1 MTTFLWVLCDD
12 LTAFVPFAVLCFF
25 PLKEYFRFPV
35 KKTVRLT
42 ALVIIAS
49 NAADAGTQT
58 YIYSVIDNPDKLYS
72 VTNITFLAPVIVC
85 FVWYIY
91 AIKTIWQRKAFIF
104 LFTLVVAMFTTSIAN
119 YIIQFLPDNEVHSV
133 TYSNSQTVI
142 LSFIIDAVCV
152 PLMYL
157 FSKKLYMPVD
167 KFIGKKEY
175 LYMDI
180 PMLILFV
187 IYYFMFTFI
196 SFKTL
201 STDPSMTMLYFGL
214 LIMVFI
220 LYAIIFRMCRLFGE
234 RQAANERYIQ
244 TQFQIDIRDEQYRR
258 ISDNIENVRRQ
269 RHDLR
274 IHMTA
279 LYGFLTNGET
289 NKAIEYLDQYL
300 ETTQTQKL
308 VRYSTN
314 HVVNV
319 LVSHYADIAKKRET
333 AFYVHIQIPD
343 DLPIQD
349 TDISVVIGN
358 LLENAIDAVCELPPS
373 ERSIKVNMIYRGN
386 MLAITVDNTFN
397 GVVNQKDGVYLSTK
411 SEHRGMGLSSIAD
424 IAGKYGSVEFRN
436 DDKMF
441 YSAVM
446 LKADD

>member
-1 MTTFLWVLCDD
+1 MKTFLWVFLDD
-12 LTAFVPFAVLCFF
+12 FAMFAPFAVLCFF
-25 PLKEYFRFPV
+25 PLRKYFRFSM

-42 ALVIIAS
+42 SLAIIAS
-49 NAADAGTQT
+49 NAADAFVQAFF
-58 YIYSVIDNPDKLYS
+58 YSFIDDKDKLYT
-72 VTNITFLAPVIVC
+72 VTNITFLIPILVC
-85 FVWYIY
+85 FAWYIY

-104 LFTLVVAMFTTSIAN
+104 LFALVVALFTTSIAN
-119 YIIQFLPDNEVHSV
+119 YFLSFVPIEKTHSII
-133 TYSNSQTVI
+133 YSNIDTIISS
-142 LSFIIDAVCV
+142 LIIDVIFI
-152 PLMYL
+152 PLMCL
-157 FSKKLYMPVD
+157 FLKKMYMPVD
-167 KFIGKKEY
+167 KYIGKKEY
-175 LYMDI
+175 LYLDI

-187 IYYFMFTFI
+187 IYYFMFTFL
-196 SFKTL
+196 SFDAL
-201 STDPSMTMLYFGL
+201 SADPSMTMLYFGL

-274 IHMTA
+274 MHMTA
-279 LYGFLTNGET
+279 LHGFLTNGET
-289 NKAIEYLDQYL
+289 NKAVEYINQYL
-300 ETTQTQKL
+300 GIIQTQKL
-308 VRYSTN
+308 VRYCAN

-319 LVSHYADIAKKRET
+319 LVSHYADMAKERDT
-333 AFYVHIQIPD
+333 AFSVHIQIPD
-343 DLPIQD
+343 YLPIQD
-349 TDISVVIGN
+349 TDISVIIGN

-397 GVVNQKDGVYLSTK
+397 GVVKQKDGVYLSTK

-436 DDKMF
+436 DDKTF
-441 YSAVM
+441 YSSVM